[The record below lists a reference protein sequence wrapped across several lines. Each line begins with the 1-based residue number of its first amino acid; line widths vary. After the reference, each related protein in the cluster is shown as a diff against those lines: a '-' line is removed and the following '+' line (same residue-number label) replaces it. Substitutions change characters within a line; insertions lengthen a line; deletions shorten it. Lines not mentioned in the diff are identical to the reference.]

1 MTPPTAALRR
11 AAGHPLVRL
20 VAIALLQA
28 AATHLGRAPA
38 APRPGPCERPRPF
51 PFPPRD
57 QPRALLHIGCN

>member
-38 APRPGPCERPRPF
+38 APRPGPCERPRP
-51 PFPPRD
+51 
-57 QPRALLHIGCN
+57 